1 MGRTRR
7 SYLPGA
13 VFHLTA
19 RTQGHEP
26 WFTDA
31 LRPRIV
37 EYIASATIVS
47 DVQLLAY
54 AVMSNHLHLVLRQG
68 GRPLG
73 AVMQPLLRRIAGL
86 VQRSRGAEG
95 HVFERRFN
103 DRACLDPAYVRNS
116 IVYTNL
122 NPVRAG
128 VVARAADYP
137 WSSAAAY
144 QDDGGGPECM
154 IPVLALETGLGLFA
168 PREGLGVDQLRR
180 AYGRYTGWRIRC
192 DHHRAAEELG
202 HGVGAPPPPPP
213 VRSGDLSWTR
223 TFAETVHVSGPA
235 SNGGQPPDSRARL
248 DLSDIAR
255 TIMAAHA
262 PDLSLDVVR
271 SPYRGRDV
279 VRVRHLMVRRLNNAG
294 YPGGA
299 IARYLRVSEQCVSKI
314 LTQHSRRAA
323 SSAT

>member
-1 MGRTRR
+1 MGRTLR

-26 WFTDA
+26 WFTDV

-37 EYIASATIVS
+37 EYIASATAVS
-47 DVQLLAY
+47 DGQLLAY

-68 GRPLG
+68 ERPLDG
-73 AVMQPLLRRIAGL
+73 VMQPLLRRIAGL
-86 VQRSRGAEG
+86 VQRSRGAER
-95 HVFERRFN
+95 HVFERRFT

-128 VVARAADYP
+128 VVAQAHDYP

-144 QDDGGGPECM
+144 QADGRGPECM
-154 IPVLALETGLGLFA
+154 IPVLAVETGLGLFA
-168 PREGLGVDQLRR
+168 PRDGLGVDRLRR
-180 AYGRYTGWRIRC
+180 AYERYSGRRIRC
-192 DHHRAAEELG
+192 DHHRAAAERG
-202 HGVGAPPPPPP
+202 HAVGAPPPPPP
-213 VRSGDLSWTR
+213 VRSGDLFWTR
-223 TFAETVHVSGPA
+223 TFGQPLRPGPA
-235 SNGGQPPDSRARL
+235 SNGGRPADSPARL
-248 DLSDIAR
+248 DMRDIAR

-262 PDLSLDVVR
+262 PDLSLDAVR
-271 SPYRGRDV
+271 SAYRGRDV
-279 VRVRHLMVRRLNNAG
+279 VPVRHLMVRRMHDAG

-299 IARYLRVSEQCVSKI
+299 IARYLRVSGQCVSKI
-314 LTQHSRRAA
+314 LTEHRRRAA
-323 SSAT
+323 SSSS